1 MGKCIRCGKPC
12 ADNVSMC
19 PECQAWFD
27 EKTKGSSISGAGNV
41 TLVHTPKEKKETPAK
56 PVNQGTPVKKNQGPV
71 IRMNKKII
79 VIAGAVVLVLAILG
93 VILLKGGNK
102 GNENVDSDPYLG
114 YEEETD
120 YSDDYVEDE
129 YSDDYVED
137 DYVEDDY
144 AEDEYS
150 DEDEDEYDGEYILP
164 GSDSR
169 YLDKSDLRGLS
180 AEECRL
186 ARNELYARHGRIFND
201 EELQDYFNSKSWY
214 YPSIEADDF
223 EESMLNDYEVANR
236 DLIVE
241 YEEEQ
246 GYR

>member
-1 MGKCIRCGKPC
+1 M
-12 ADNVSMC
+12 
-19 PECQAWFD
+19 
-27 EKTKGSSISGAGNV
+27 
-41 TLVHTPKEKKETPAK
+41 
-56 PVNQGTPVKKNQGPV
+56 
-71 IRMNKKII
+71 
-79 VIAGAVVLVLAILG
+79 
-93 VILLKGGNK
+93 
-102 GNENVDSDPYLG
+102 
-114 YEEETD
+114 
-120 YSDDYVEDE
+120 DE
-129 YSDDYVED
+129 YG
-137 DYVEDDY
+137 
-144 AEDEYS
+144 
-150 DEDEDEYDGEYILP
+150 GEYILP

-186 ARNELYARHGRIFND
+186 ARNELYARHGRLFND
-201 EELQDYFNSKSWY
+201 EGIQNYFNSKSWY